1 MIERRFTGTK
11 PAIRLPVGTVD
22 TQTHIF
28 LPGFAAVPPGPPLP
42 EGLPGPDDYRKVMA
56 WLGIDRVV
64 ITQGNAHQ
72 ADNANLVACL
82 AAMGDV
88 ARGVAAIRPDAPD
101 AELEELHAAGV
112 RGARVMDLPGGA
124 VGLDALAAIDARAAA
139 MGWCVA
145 VQFDGNRIGEHEA
158 LLSGLKSRW
167 ILDHH
172 GKFFAGAT
180 TDGPEIAAVR
190 RLIDRGNCWFKFAGV
205 YESSR
210 SGPPDY
216 ADVAAIARALAD
228 EVPERILWGSN
239 WPHNLA
245 KTTADY
251 PDDAALLDT
260 VVGWIPEQERERVL
274 VENPVALFGFAD

>member
-1 MIERRFTGTK
+1 MIERRFSGPR
-11 PAIRLPVGTVD
+11 PATRLPAGTVD
-22 TQTHIF
+22 TQTHMF
-28 LPGFAAVPPGPPLP
+28 LPGFPSLPPGPPLP
-42 EGLPGPDDYRKVMA
+42 EGLPGPEDYRQVMG

-72 ADNANLVACL
+72 FDNANLVACL

-88 ARGVAAIRPDAPD
+88 ARGVAAIRPDAPE
-101 AELEELHAAGV
+101 AELEALHAAGV
-112 RGARVMDLPGGA
+112 RGARVMNLPGGA
-124 VGLDALAAIDARAAA
+124 AGIDALPAIDARAAA

-145 VQFDGNRIGEHEA
+145 VQLDGNRIGEHEA
-158 LLSGLKSRW
+158 LLAGLKSRW

-172 GKFFAGAT
+172 GKFFAGAVP
-180 TDGPEIAAVR
+180 DGPEIATVR
-190 RLIDRGNCWFKFAGV
+190 RLVDRGNCWFKFAGA

-210 SGPPDY
+210 TGPPDY
-216 ADVAAIARALAD
+216 TDVAAIARLLAA
-228 EVPERILWGSN
+228 EVPERILWGTN

-260 VVGWIPEQERERVL
+260 VVGWIPEHERTRVL
-274 VENPVALFGFAD
+274 ALNPAALFGFDD